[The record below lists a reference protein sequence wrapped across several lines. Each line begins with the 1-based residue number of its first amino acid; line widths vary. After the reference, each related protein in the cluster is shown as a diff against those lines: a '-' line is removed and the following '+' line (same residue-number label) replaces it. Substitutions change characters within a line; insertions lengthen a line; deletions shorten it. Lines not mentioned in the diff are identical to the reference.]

1 MKRSLLAG
9 AVLALG
15 VVFAHEEPK
24 GKTITVT
31 GQVIDTGCYVAHG
44 AQGADHAT
52 CAATCAK
59 NGVPLAILDASGKI
73 FMPIAADHKNQNA
86 KLMPFLEKKVKVS
99 GVLLEKGGVN
109 GIAIKTIEAAD

>member
-31 GQVIDTGCYVAHG
+31 GQVIDTGCYVA
-44 AQGADHAT
+44 QG
-52 CAATCAK
+52 
-59 NGVPLAILDASGKI
+59 
-73 FMPIAADHKNQNA
+73 
-86 KLMPFLEKKVKVS
+86 
-99 GVLLEKGGVN
+99 
-109 GIAIKTIEAAD
+109 TIPELSVVVFTPVQTQTQFT